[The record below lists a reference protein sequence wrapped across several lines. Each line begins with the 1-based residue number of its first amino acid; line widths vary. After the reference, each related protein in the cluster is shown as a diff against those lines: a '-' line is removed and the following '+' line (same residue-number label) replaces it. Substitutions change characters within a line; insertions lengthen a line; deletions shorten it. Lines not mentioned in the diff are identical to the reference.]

1 MNKRLVECVPNF
13 SEGRDMAVIDQIT
26 AEIKS
31 VEGVSLLNVDPGFA
45 TNRTVVTFIGEPE
58 NVCEAAFRAIKKAQ
72 ELIDMRQ
79 HHGEHP
85 RMGATDVCPLVPVAN
100 ITMEDTVQFARALA
114 KRVGEELEIP
124 VYCYEAAAAC
134 PERKNLAVVRAGEY
148 EGLAK
153 KLEDPDMQ
161 PDFGPAVM
169 DEKVARSGASVIGAR
184 DFLLA
189 VNYNLNTTSTRRANA
204 IAFDVREKGRVK
216 REGNPITGKKVL
228 DENGHEVYIPGTL
241 KGTKAIGWFIKE
253 YGIAQVSMNIT
264 DMYTTPLHVAFEEVC
279 AKAAARG
286 VRVTGTEIVGLVPK
300 KVLIDAGKYFLAKQN
315 RSAGIAE
322 SEIIKI
328 AVKSLGLDDLAPF
341 NPEEK
346 VIEYLIADK
355 GEKLVDMT
363 CFGFAE
369 ETASESPAPGG
380 GSVSAYM
387 GALGA
392 ALGTMVANLS
402 SHKPGWDDKW
412 EYFAGYAEEGHA
424 IMEELLHLVDEDTA
438 AFNEIMAVFGMPKS
452 TPEEKAARAE
462 AMEKATLYATE
473 VPLRTMKC
481 AFSTFPMLQ
490 AMIESGNP
498 NSVSDAGVGTLAVRA
513 AVLGAM
519 LNVKINAAGLKNREK
534 AGQLVAEA
542 DEIAARTMEME
553 KVLLEKVEKI
563 ILKN

>member
-13 SEGRDMAVIDQIT
+13 SEGRDMAVINQIT
-26 AEIKS
+26 DEIKS
-31 VEGVSLLNVDPGFA
+31 VEGVSLLNVDPGVA

-72 ELIDMRQ
+72 ELIDMRY
-79 HHGEHP
+79 HHGE
-85 RMGATDVCPLVPVAN
+85 
-100 ITMEDTVQFARALA
+100 ETVKYARALA
-114 KRVGEELEIP
+114 QRVGEELSIP
-124 VYCYEAAAAC
+124 VYCYEAAASSPA
-134 PERKNLAVVRAGEY
+134 RKNLAVVRAGEY

-153 KLEDPDMQ
+153 KFEDPAMQ
-161 PDFGPAVM
+161 PDFGPAVL
-169 DEKVARSGASVIGAR
+169 DESVARSGASVIGAR

-216 REGNPITGKKVL
+216 REGNPITGKKVV
-228 DENGHEVYIPGTL
+228 DENGHDVYIPGTL

-341 NPEEK
+341 KPEEK
-346 VIEYLIADK
+346 VIEYLIEDK
-355 GEKLVDMT
+355 SPKLVDMT
-363 CFGFAE
+363 CNGFAE

-402 SHKPGWDDKW
+402 AHKPGWDDRW
-412 EYFAGYAEEGHA
+412 EFFAKYAEEGHA
-424 IMEELLHLVDEDTA
+424 VMEELIHLVDEDTA

-452 TPEEKAARAE
+452 TPEEKAARAA

-473 VPLRTMKC
+473 VPLRTMRC
-481 AFSTFPMLQ
+481 AYRAFPVLQ
-490 AMIESGNP
+490 AMVESGNP
-498 NSVSDAGVGTLAVRA
+498 NSVSDAGVGALAVRA

-519 LNVKINAAGLKNREK
+519 LNVKINAAGLKDRAAADK
-534 AGQLVAEA
+534 LVGEAE
-542 DEIAARTMEME
+542 ELAANAKKLEAE
-553 KVLLEKVEKI
+553 LLEKVEKVI
-563 ILKN
+563 MKN

>member
-1 MNKRLVECVPNF
+1 MKKRLVECVPNF
-13 SEGRDMAVIDQIT
+13 SEGRDMNVIEQIT
-26 AEIKS
+26 SEIKS
-31 VEGVSLLNVDPGFA
+31 VEGVSLLNVDPGVA

-58 NVCEAAFRAIKKAQ
+58 VVCEAAFRAIRKAQ

-100 ITMEDTVQFARALA
+100 ITMEETVAYARQLA
-114 KRVGEELEIP
+114 KRVGEELAIP
-124 VYCYEAAAAC
+124 VYCYEAAAST
-134 PERKNLAVVRAGEY
+134 PERRNLAVVRAGEY

-153 KLEDPDMQ
+153 KLEDPNMQ
-161 PDFGPAVM
+161 PDFGPA
-169 DEKVARSGASVIGAR
+169 DFNESVARSGASVIGAR

-322 SEIIKI
+322 SEIVKI

-341 NPEEK
+341 NAEEK
-346 VIEYLIADK
+346 VIEYLIAGK
-355 GEKLVDMT
+355 SPKLVDMT
-363 CFGFAE
+363 CEGFAE

-387 GALGA
+387 GSLGA

-402 SHKPGWDDKW
+402 AHKPGWDDRW
-412 EYFAGYAEEGHA
+412 EYFAKYAEEGHA
-424 IMEELLHLVDEDTA
+424 IMEELIHLVDEDTA

-452 TPEEKAARAE
+452 TPEEKAARAA

-473 VPLRTMKC
+473 VPLRTMRC
-481 AFSTFPMLQ
+481 AFKAFDVLA
-490 AMIESGNP
+490 AMVENGNP
-498 NSVSDAGVGTLAVRA
+498 NSVSDAGVGALAVRA

-519 LNVKINAAGLKNREK
+519 LNVKINAAGLKDRE
-534 AGQLVAEA
+534 AADRLVGEA
-542 DEIAARTMEME
+542 NEIAAKAKALEAELM
-553 KVLLEKVEKI
+553 EKVEKI
-563 ILKN
+563 IAKD